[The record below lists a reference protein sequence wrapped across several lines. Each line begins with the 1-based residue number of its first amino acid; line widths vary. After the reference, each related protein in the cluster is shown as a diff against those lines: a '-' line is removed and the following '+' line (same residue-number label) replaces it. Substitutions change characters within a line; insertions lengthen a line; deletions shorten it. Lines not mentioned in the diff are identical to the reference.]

1 MSVSTTQALTAPKV
15 GELSQRGEWISRR
28 DDLINEALVI
38 KEVSCDAD
46 LEIAGALQSSISKH
60 IKKLNDMRLD
70 LTRRVD
76 EVKKGIM
83 DEERKLVQALQL
95 EHDRL
100 KGLNNAY
107 ATHKYQLAEAERMR
121 IEEQR
126 RREAEAEAARIAEEN
141 AKKTAEQL
149 KAESVFGPGAS
160 AQPTAPAAPEPVV
173 APQYTKPHTES
184 NTIAVVWDFAVV
196 AHGDVPDEF
205 KSVDERKIRAFLDMK
220 KSAGMKAADLIIP
233 GVKIS
238 VRADVRAR

>member
-1 MSVSTTQALTAPKV
+1 MSDAIQALTAPAV
-15 GELSQRGEWISRR
+15 GQLSLAAEWICKR
-28 DDLINEALVI
+28 DEFIAEATKI

-46 LEIAGALQSSISKH
+46 LEESGELQAKISKH
-60 IKKLNDMRLD
+60 IKHLGGKRLE
-70 LTRRVD
+70 LTRQID

-107 ATHKYQLAEAERMR
+107 ATHKYHLAEAERMR
-121 IEEQR
+121 IEGQR

-149 KAESVFGPGAS
+149 KAESVFGPGAF
-160 AQPTAPAAPEPVV
+160 AQPTVTAPEPVV
-173 APQYTKPHTES
+173 VPQYTKPRTDS
-184 NTIAVVWDFAVV
+184 NTIAVVWDFVVV
-196 AHGDVPDEF
+196 AHNEVPVEF
-205 KSVDERKIRAFLDMK
+205 TSVDERKIRAFLDMK
-220 KSAGMKAADLIIP
+220 KSAGTQASDIIIP